1 MGAPRTTVN
10 IIVIDDEIR
19 SLQAFVGNVMD
30 ADIQCVY
37 FSDGDKFLNHAREY
51 KPDCAFLDINMPG
64 KNGVELAEA
73 VTEVSPDTKIVFISG
88 YTQNEKEISRRIG
101 ANLLGFCYKPYSR
114 DKIEWF
120 ISKIHES
127 KASRRVIE
135 AKTFGAFD
143 LILR

>member
-1 MGAPRTTVN
+1 MGYAGTVN

-37 FSDGDKFLNHAREY
+37 FSDGDKFLAYAREY

-73 VTEVSPDTKIVFISG
+73 VTEVSPAL
-88 YTQNEKEISRRIG
+88 N
-101 ANLLGFCYKPYSR
+101 
-114 DKIEWF
+114 
-120 ISKIHES
+120 
-127 KASRRVIE
+127 
-135 AKTFGAFD
+135 
-143 LILR
+143 